1 MNHSVPAGWG
11 RPLGAPL
18 AVVLLLLGAC
28 AGVPPAA
35 VARGTPD
42 SFSPLVKRVLPSV
55 VNIAVTETVTGKE
68 LLNEAPPELRDTPLG
83 REFRRKFGDKRT
95 ETMSAGSGFII
106 DPTGVIVTNR
116 HVIDHATQIKI
127 ALSDGTELP
136 ARVIGSDELTDVAV
150 IQVTPPHPLP
160 AVGWGDS
167 RTVEVGDWILAAG
180 NPFGLGGSVTA
191 GIVSAMGRDLGA
203 GPFDN
208 FLQLDAPI
216 NPGNSGGPA
225 FNMDGQLV
233 GMTTAIVSP
242 SGGSVGIGFAV
253 PSEIIRPIVAE
264 LRAKG
269 HIDRGWLGVA
279 LRDADDTQG
288 GSFGG
293 GSVGGGPATA
303 GSSGGGPSGGAT
315 GSVVIADV
323 ERDSPALRA
332 GLRAGDVI
340 IGVNGEAIDSSRAL
354 IRAVAAASPGQS
366 VRLRVRRQ
374 AREFDLPV
382 TVGRRPDNLT
392 E

>member
-1 MNHSVPAGWG
+1 
-11 RPLGAPL
+11 
-18 AVVLLLLGAC
+18 
-28 AGVPPAA
+28 
-35 VARGTPD
+35 
-42 SFSPLVKRVLPSV
+42 
-55 VNIAVTETVTGKE
+55 
-68 LLNEAPPELRDTPLG
+68 
-83 REFRRKFGDKRT
+83 
-95 ETMSAGSGFII
+95 
-106 DPTGVIVTNR
+106 
-116 HVIDHATQIKI
+116 
-127 ALSDGTELP
+127 
-136 ARVIGSDELTDVAV
+136 
-150 IQVTPPHPLP
+150 
-160 AVGWGDS
+160 
-167 RTVEVGDWILAAG
+167 VGDWILAAG

-293 GSVGGGPATA
+293 GPSTA
-303 GSSGGGPSGGAT
+303 GSSGGAA
-315 GSVVIADV
+315 GSVVVADV
-323 ERDSPALRA
+323 ERGSPALRA

-340 IGVNGEAIDSSRAL
+340 IGVNGDAIDSSRAL
-354 IRAVAAASPGQS
+354 IRAVAAAPPGQS

-374 AREFDLPV
+374 AREFDIPV